1 MPAIAILGARIL
13 QGGSDDGGLFAAL
26 FSGLNC
32 ICGTA
37 FYILVVIGLWKTFV
51 KAGQPGWAAIIPIY
65 NIYIMLKIIGRPGW
79 WLILFFI
86 PFVNI
91 AIALIVSIDLAKSF
105 GKTAVWGI
113 ILLFFFNAIGYL
125 LLGFGDATYQGPS
138 TSTAVTPVA

>member
-1 MPAIAILGARIL
+1 M
-13 QGGSDDGGLFAAL
+13 QGGGDSGGLFAAL

-32 ICGTA
+32 VCGTA

-86 PFVNI
+86 PFVNM

-125 LLGFGDATYQGPS
+125 LLGFGDATYQG
-138 TSTAVTPVA
+138 